1 MPLRGSNTEAGL
13 LIESPPLAHQVRNLI
28 KGDGNEGIYRLRLAA
43 DGETIEW
50 VALGNDGREH
60 AVAEEPDHNWLERL
74 KLWLIGPLAAEELL

>member
-50 VALGNDGREH
+50 VSRGSDGKEH
-60 AVAEEPDHNWLERL
+60 GLTEEPDNDRLTRL
-74 KLWLIGPLAAEELL
+74 KLWLIGPLAPEELL